1 MNTTRHPSQ
10 IFVKDLQELNTQ
22 AHQGACATALDRL
35 ALNFLY
41 NAIGRPPVDFK
52 LWDGTSAA
60 NSPDGSR
67 LRFIFRTRKA
77 LWQTCLR
84 PDPGFGDAYTVG

>member
-41 NAIGRPPVDFK
+41 NAIGRPPMR
-52 LWDGTSAA
+52 A
-60 NSPDGSR
+60 GSWEAPTTATAR
-67 LRFIFRTRKA
+67 A
-77 LWQTCLR
+77 
-84 PDPGFGDAYTVG
+84 